1 MKFGARLSTALLCI
15 GFDVSAKAGSIAAI
29 LIATGMAAGTTPA
42 LAAGAKAVLE
52 LFTSQGCNSCPPAD
66 IILGEYARD
75 KDILALSFP
84 VDYWDYLG
92 WKDTLASHE
101 NTERQR
107 AYAESRGDGQV
118 YTPQVV
124 VNGITHVVG
133 SNRQQIEAALNTS
146 PPLPVPITMAP
157 GTDSTIVTVGASQ
170 DPERRKGTIW
180 LAMYDDP
187 VTVPIERGENT
198 GKLLTYYNVVRKLR
212 PIAMWKGKE
221 VTVELP
227 KSELDQAEVSRCAVI
242 LQTEHDNGLPGPI
255 LGAAAIDYA
264 H

>member
-1 MKFGARLSTALLCI
+1 VKHR
-15 GFDVSAKAGSIAAI
+15 AGSIAAI
-29 LIATGMAAGTTPA
+29 VVAATVAAALPAMAG
-42 LAAGAKAVLE
+42 GARAVLE

-66 IILGEYARD
+66 AILGEYAARE
-75 KDILALSFP
+75 DILVLSFP

-92 WKDTLASHE
+92 WKDTLASHD
-101 NTERQR
+101 NTLRQK
-107 AYAESRGDGQV
+107 AYAEARGDRQV

-124 VNGITHVVG
+124 VNGATHVVG
-133 SNRQQIEAALNTS
+133 SNRQQIESALHTS
-146 PPLPVPITMAP
+146 PPLPVPITLKP
-157 GTDSTIVTVGASQ
+157 GTDSTTVTVGAS
-170 DPERRKGTIW
+170 DSSGPHKGTIW

-198 GKLLTYYNVVRKLR
+198 GLEVTYYNVVRKLR

-221 VTVELP
+221 VTVDLP

-242 LQTEHDNGLPGPI
+242 LQTEGENGLPGPI
-255 LGAAAIDYA
+255 LGAANIDYA

>member
-1 MKFGARLSTALLCI
+1 M
-15 GFDVSAKAGSIAAI
+15 KAGSIAVI
-29 LIATGMAAGTTPA
+29 LFAAGMAAGAPQA
-42 LAAGAKAVLE
+42 AAAGAKAVIE

-66 IILGEYARD
+66 AILGDYAKD
-75 KDILALSFP
+75 ADILALSFP

-101 NTERQR
+101 NTVRQK
-107 AYAESRGDGQV
+107 AYSEARGDRQV

-124 VNGITHVVG
+124 VNGAAHVVG
-133 SNRQQIEAALNTS
+133 SNRQQIEAALNNS
-146 PPLPVPITMAP
+146 PPLPVPVSMEP
-157 GTDSTIVTVGASQ
+157 GTDSTTVTIGAS
-170 DPERRKGTIW
+170 PTPGKAKGTIW
-180 LAMYDDP
+180 LALYDDP

-198 GKLLTYYNVVRKLR
+198 GMSLTYYNVVRKLR

-221 VTVELP
+221 VTIELP

-255 LGAAAIDYA
+255 LGAATIDYA

>member
-1 MKFGARLSTALLCI
+1 
-15 GFDVSAKAGSIAAI
+15 VKAGPIAAV
-29 LIATGMAAGTTPA
+29 LFAAGMAAGSSPA
-42 LAAGAKAVLE
+42 AAGGAKAVLE
-52 LFTSQGCNSCPPAD
+52 LFTSQGCHSCPPAD
-66 IILGEYARD
+66 AILGEYAKD
-75 KDILALSFP
+75 PDILALSFP

-101 NTERQR
+101 NTVRQR
-107 AYAESRGDGQV
+107 AYSEARSQV
-118 YTPQVV
+118 YTPQVI
-124 VNGITHVVG
+124 VNGTAHVVG

-146 PPLPVPITMAP
+146 PPLPVPITMSP
-157 GTDSTIVTVGASQ
+157 GTDSTTVTVGAATTTGKS
-170 DPERRKGTIW
+170 KGTIW

-198 GKLLTYYNVVRKLR
+198 GKSVTYYNVVRKLR

-221 VTVELP
+221 VTIDLP

-255 LGAAAIDYA
+255 LGAATIDYA

>member
-1 MKFGARLSTALLCI
+1 M
-15 GFDVSAKAGSIAAI
+15 SAKAGSIAAI
-29 LIATGMAAGTTPA
+29 LFATGMAAGATPA

-66 IILGEYARD
+66 AILGEFA
-75 KDILALSFP
+75 KDGDTLALSFP

-101 NTERQR
+101 NTERQH
-107 AYAESRGDGQV
+107 AYSEARGDRQV
-118 YTPQVV
+118 YTPQVI
-124 VNGITHVVG
+124 VNGTTHVVG
-133 SNRQQIEAALNTS
+133 SNRQQIEAALSNS
-146 PPLPVPITMAP
+146 PPLPVSITMEP
-157 GTDSTIVTVGASQ
+157 GTDSTTVTVGAATNPSQ
-170 DPERRKGTIW
+170 KTKGTIW
-180 LAMYDDP
+180 LALYDDP

-198 GKLLTYYNVVRKLR
+198 GKSLTYYNVVRKLR

-242 LQTEHDNGLPGPI
+242 LQTERDNGLPGPI
-255 LGAAAIDYA
+255 LGAATIDYA

>member
-1 MKFGARLSTALLCI
+1 VKAGYIAALL
-15 GFDVSAKAGSIAAI
+15 FAA
-29 LIATGMAAGTTPA
+29 GMAAGSSQA
-42 LAAGAKAVLE
+42 AAAGAKAVIE

-66 IILGEYARD
+66 AILGEYAKD
-75 KDILALSFP
+75 ADILALSFP

-101 NTERQR
+101 NTVRQK
-107 AYAESRGDGQV
+107 AYSEARGDRQV
-118 YTPQVV
+118 YTPQVII
-124 VNGITHVVG
+124 NGTEHVVG
-133 SNRQQIEAALNTS
+133 SNRQQIEAALGTS
-146 PPLPVPITMAP
+146 APLPVPISMEP
-157 GTDSTIVTVGASQ
+157 GTDSTTVTVGASTT
-170 DPERRKGTIW
+170 PGKAKGTIW

-187 VTVPIERGENT
+187 VTVPIDHGENT
-198 GKLLTYYNVVRKLR
+198 GKSLTYYNVVRKLR

-221 VTVELP
+221 VTIELP

-255 LGAAAIDYA
+255 LGAATIDYT

>member
-1 MKFGARLSTALLCI
+1 L
-15 GFDVSAKAGSIAAI
+15 SAKAGSIAAI
-29 LIATGMAAGTTPA
+29 LIATGMAAGATPA

-66 IILGEYARD
+66 AILGEYAKD
-75 KDILALSFP
+75 NDILALSFP

-101 NTERQR
+101 NTERQH
-107 AYAESRGDGQV
+107 AYAEARGDRQV

-124 VNGITHVVG
+124 VNGTTHVVG
-133 SNRQQIEAALNTS
+133 SNRQQIAAALETS
-146 PPLPVPITMAP
+146 PQLPVAITMEP
-157 GTDSTIVTVGASQ
+157 GTDSTTVTVGASQ
-170 DPERRKGTIW
+170 DPGQKGTIW

-198 GKLLTYYNVVRKLR
+198 GKSITYYNVVRKLR

-221 VTVELP
+221 VTVDLP
-227 KSELDQAEVSRCAVI
+227 KSEMDQAEVSRCAVI

-255 LGAAAIDYA
+255 LGAATIDYA

>member
-1 MKFGARLSTALLCI
+1 VK
-15 GFDVSAKAGSIAAI
+15 VKAGSIAVVVF
-29 LIATGMAAGTTPA
+29 AAGLAAGSLPA
-42 LAAGAKAVLE
+42 GAAGAKAVLE

-66 IILGEYARD
+66 AILGEFTKDA
-75 KDILALSFP
+75 DILALSFP

-101 NTERQR
+101 NTVRQKS
-107 AYAESRGDGQV
+107 YAEARGDRQV
-118 YTPQVV
+118 YTPQVI
-124 VNGITHVVG
+124 VNGATHVVG
-133 SNRQQIEAALNTS
+133 SNRQQIEAALKTS
-146 PPLPVPITMAP
+146 PPLPVAITMEP
-157 GTDSTIVTVGASQ
+157 GTDSTTVTIGAATTPGKS
-170 DPERRKGTIW
+170 KGTIW

-198 GKLLTYYNVVRKLR
+198 GKSITYYNVVRKLR

-255 LGAAAIDYA
+255 LGAATIDYA

>member
-1 MKFGARLSTALLCI
+1 MTL
-15 GFDVSAKAGSIAAI
+15 KAGTSAALIIAAMVGV
-29 LIATGMAAGTTPA
+29 ATPAVAGT
-42 LAAGAKAVLE
+42 AKAVLE

-66 IILGEYARD
+66 AILGDYAKD
-75 KDILALSFP
+75 ADILALSFP

-101 NTERQR
+101 NTVRQKS
-107 AYAESRGDGQV
+107 YAEARGDRQV
-118 YTPQVV
+118 YTPQVI
-124 VNGITHVVG
+124 VNGATHVVG

-146 PPLPVPITMAP
+146 EPLPVPVTMAA
-157 GTDSTIVTVGASQ
+157 GTDSTTVTVGPAEASG
-170 DPERRKGTIW
+170 PRKGTIW

-187 VTVPIERGENT
+187 ITVPIERGENT
-198 GKLLTYYNVVRKLR
+198 GKSITYYNVVRKLR

-221 VTVELP
+221 VSIELP
-227 KSELDQAEVSRCAVI
+227 KSEMDQAEVSRCAVI

-255 LGAAAIDYA
+255 LGAATIDYT

>member
-1 MKFGARLSTALLCI
+1 VR
-15 GFDVSAKAGSIAAI
+15 VRAGSIAVV
-29 LIATGMAAGTTPA
+29 LFAAGV
-42 LAAGAKAVLE
+42 AAGSSPATAGGAKVVLE

-66 IILGEYARD
+66 AILGEYAKD
-75 KDILALSFP
+75 ADILALSFP

-101 NTERQR
+101 NTGRQK
-107 AYAESRGDGQV
+107 AYAESRGDRQV
-118 YTPQVV
+118 YTPQVI
-124 VNGITHVVG
+124 VNGTAHVVG
-133 SNRQQIEAALNTS
+133 SNRQQIEAALSTS
-146 PPLPVPITMAP
+146 PPLPVSITMEP
-157 GTDSTIVTVGASQ
+157 GTDSTTVTIGASTT
-170 DPERRKGTIW
+170 PGKSKGTIW

-198 GKLLTYYNVVRKLR
+198 GKSLTYYNVVRKLR

-221 VTVELP
+221 VTIDLP
-227 KSELDQAEVSRCAVI
+227 KSEMDQAEVSRCAVI

-255 LGAAAIDYA
+255 LGAATIDYA